1 MYPGTWAAKAPDRPA
16 AVLTETGESLSYAEL
31 EERSARLATWL
42 HRQGLQ
48 RGDSVALLAT
58 NSLEHY
64 VVYWAA
70 MRSGL
75 YLTAINFH
83 LLPAEVAYILGDSG
97 AKVLIASADLAEL
110 AQQALATSPKV
121 EKTLAYKGSIDG
133 FEDLDSVIDATEND
147 PPADDRAG
155 RTMLYSSGTTGRP
168 KGVRLPLSEES
179 VKVDGDGSLKSL
191 APIYG
196 FDEQTRYLSP
206 APLYHA
212 APLRYTAQIQ
222 VQGGTVY
229 VMPRFDAEESL
240 RLIEKHRITHSQWV
254 PTMFV
259 RMLKLDDDVR
269 ERYDLSSLQ
278 CAIHAAAPCPVD
290 VKRAMIDWW
299 GPVIWEYYAGSESN
313 GSALISSEQWLAKP
327 GSVGKAAVGVLHV
340 CDPEGDELP
349 AGEVG
354 KVYFEQTAS
363 KPFEYFGDPEKTAA
377 SRHPRHE
384 NWTAIGDLGHLDE
397 DGFLFLAERQS
408 FVIISG
414 GVNIYPQEVEDAITM
429 HPAVLDVA
437 VIGVPHPEMGEEV
450 KAVVQLAPGVSADD
464 QTRESLMEHLR
475 DRLAKY
481 KLPRSLDFVD
491 ELPRTPTG
499 KLRKHQ
505 LRERYAAG
513 S

>member
-1 MYPGTWAAKAPDRPA
+1 MYPGKWAAIAPDRPA
-16 AVLTETGESLSYAEL
+16 IIMTDTGERLTYAEL
-31 EERSARLATWL
+31 EDQSARLATWL
-42 HRQGLQ
+42 HAQGLR
-48 RGDSVALLAT
+48 RGDSVALLAS
-58 NSLEHY
+58 NSVEHY

-83 LLPAEVAYILGDSG
+83 LLPAEVAYILSDCG
-97 AKVLIASADLAEL
+97 AKVLVASADLADL
-110 AQQALATSPKV
+110 ATAALAEAPNV
-121 EKTLAYKGSIDG
+121 EKSLAYKGSIDG
-133 FEDLDSVIDATEND
+133 FGDLREAIESSEND

-168 KGVRLPLSEES
+168 KGVRLALGEES
-179 VKVDGDGSLKSL
+179 VKTDGDGALKNLS
-191 APIYG
+191 PIYG
-196 FDEQTRYLSP
+196 FDESTRYLSP

-229 VMPRFDAEESL
+229 AMSKFDAEEAL
-240 RLIEKHRITHSQWV
+240 RLIDEHKITHSQWV

-269 ERYDLSSLQ
+269 AKYDVSSMQ
-278 CAIHAAAPCPVD
+278 TAIHAAAPCPVD

-313 GSALISSEQWLAKP
+313 GSALINSEQWLAKP

-340 CDPEGDELP
+340 CGEEGNELP
-349 AGEVG
+349 PGEVG
-354 KVYFEQTAS
+354 KVYFEQQLTP
-363 KPFEYFGDPEKTAA
+363 PFEYFGDPEKTKA
-377 SRHPRHE
+377 SRHPDHD
-384 NWTAIGDLGHLDE
+384 NWTAIGDLGYLDE

-414 GVNIYPQEVEDAITM
+414 GVNIYPQEIEDAITM
-429 HPAVLDVA
+429 HPMVQDVA
-437 VIGVPHPEMGEEV
+437 VIGVKHPEMGEEV
-450 KAVVQLAPGVSADD
+450 KAVVQLAPGVPASDE
-464 QTRESLMEHLR
+464 TRETLMDHLR
-475 DRLAKY
+475 QHLAKY

-505 LRERYAAG
+505 LRANYE
-513 S
+513 

>member
-1 MYPGTWAAKAPDRPA
+1 MYPGKWAAIAPERPA
-16 AVLTETGESLSYAEL
+16 IIMTDSGDRLTYAEL
-31 EERSARLATWL
+31 EEQSARFATWL
-42 HRQGLQ
+42 HEQGLR
-48 RGDSVALLAT
+48 RGDTVALLAT
-58 NSLEHY
+58 NSVEHY
-64 VVYWAA
+64 VVYWAV

-83 LLPAEVAYILGDSG
+83 LLPAEVSYILKDCG
-97 AKVLIASADLAEL
+97 AKILVASADLADLATEAL
-110 AQQALATSPKV
+110 AQAPAVQKA
-121 EKTLAYKGSIDG
+121 LAYKGSIEG
-133 FEDLDSVIDATEND
+133 FEDLHAVIAASEND

-168 KGVRLPLSEES
+168 KGVRHPLSEES
-179 VKVDGDGSLKSL
+179 VKTDGDGSLKNLS
-191 APIYG
+191 PIYG
-196 FDEQTRYLSP
+196 FDENTRYLSP

-229 VMPRFDAEESL
+229 AMPKFDAEEAL
-240 RLIEKHRITHSQWV
+240 RLIDEHKITHSQWV

-259 RMLKLDDDVR
+259 RMLKLDPDVR
-269 ERYDLSSLQ
+269 AKYDVSSMQ
-278 CAIHAAAPCPVD
+278 TAIHAAAPCPVD

-313 GSALISSEQWLAKP
+313 GSALINTEQWLAKP

-340 CDPEGDELP
+340 CDEDGNELP
-349 AGEVG
+349 PGEVG
-354 KVYFEQTAS
+354 KVYFEQQS
-363 KPFEYFGDPEKTAA
+363 GMPFEYYGDPEKTAA
-377 SRHPRHE
+377 SRHPQHA
-384 NWTAIGDLGHLDE
+384 NWSAIGDLGYLDE
-397 DGFLFLAERQS
+397 DGYLFLAERQS

-429 HPAVLDVA
+429 HPLVQDVA
-437 VIGVPHPEMGEEV
+437 VIGVNHPEMGEEV
-450 KAVVQLAPGVSADD
+450 KAVVQLAPGVPATEE
-464 QTRESLMEHLR
+464 TREQLMEHLR
-475 DRLAKY
+475 GQLAKY
-481 KLPRSLDFVD
+481 KLPRSIDFVD

-505 LRERYAAG
+505 IRATYE